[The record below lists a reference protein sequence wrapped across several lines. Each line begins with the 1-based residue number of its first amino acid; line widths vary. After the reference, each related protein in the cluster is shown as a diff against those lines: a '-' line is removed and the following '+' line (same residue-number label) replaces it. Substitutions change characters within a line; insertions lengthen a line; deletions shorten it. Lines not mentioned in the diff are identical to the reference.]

1 MYTRIKQILDYS
13 GLNQQEFAEKI
24 AVAPATL
31 SNILKG
37 RVAKYNTDLVM
48 SIRAVFPNIDFE
60 WLLTGNGQMLKQ
72 LSSDA
77 GARSNDSETESDK
90 VENEFL
96 PDSDSSLAY
105 RDGVDNYPMRIVDG
119 NNGDMNSGYSGA
131 AAPQAYPNAGSSR
144 TNQRSAAGASGR
156 RSMNANTTNPSST
169 GCVPGYPS
177 QNLQNMA
184 IKIIDKNIRSIKEIR
199 VFFDDD
205 TFEVFVPS
213 K

>member
-48 SIRAVFPNIDFE
+48 SIRVAFPDIDFE
-60 WLLTGNGQMLKQ
+60 WLLTGDGQMLKQ
-72 LSSDA
+72 PSSHP
-77 GARSNDSETESDK
+77 GAQSDDSEAEPSK
-90 VENEFL
+90 VENESL
-96 PDSDSSLAY
+96 PDSDPALAY
-105 RDGVDNYPMRIVDG
+105 RDDDDNYPLRTVDRNYG
-119 NNGDMNSGYSGA
+119 EINSGYSRA
-131 AAPQAYPNAGSSR
+131 VPQAYPNANSSR
-144 TNQRSAAGASGR
+144 ANQRSAAGVSNR
-156 RSMNANTTNPSST
+156 RNMNANTTIASST
-169 GCVPGYPS
+169 GSVPGYPS